1 MGVVGSTNFIYSY
14 NSIVWLPLFSYITIS
29 IPLESCFPML
39 FPLLAAEE
47 DGLLAI
53 ILLIATFLYVVD
65 LLLGNQAPVA
75 PLLIPRDT
83 YLLHSA
89 LLLQRQELYSF
100 KACFSHL
107 PSSLTLTQ
115 TQRQPQNSTFLRTN
129 VTYSYLA
136 CYYFTF
142 SAVLSCFTPSL
153 LQPLPNSLL
162 TLFFLDSLVLCITCF
177 LDCMRLFSPH
187 MHVYRMLSSSLLFLF
202 CSLSLSSASLPLL
215 SSLGCLA

>member
-1 MGVVGSTNFIYSY
+1 MGVVGSINFIYSY
-14 NSIVWLPLFSYITIS
+14 ISIIWLPLFSYITIS

-53 ILLIATFLYVVD
+53 ILFIATFLYVVD

-83 YLLHSA
+83 YFTCFTQPYFCSDNSSIA
-89 LLLQRQELYSF
+89 F

-162 TLFFLDSLVLCITCF
+162 TLFFP
-177 LDCMRLFSPH
+177 R
-187 MHVYRMLSSSLLFLF
+187 
-202 CSLSLSSASLPLL
+202 
-215 SSLGCLA
+215 